1 MSAPVVIPQK
11 HLEQLISQICM
22 TRKITRQDQHLL
34 MRLGSQ
40 AGLNE
45 QQTNSLNFLYERLHS
60 GCIRVVD

>member
-1 MSAPVVIPQK
+1 MSAPGVIPQNR
-11 HLEQLISQICM
+11 LEQLISRICM

-40 AGLNE
+40 TGLDE
-45 QQTNSLNFLYERLHS
+45 QQLNLLNFLYERLHS

>member
-1 MSAPVVIPQK
+1 
-11 HLEQLISQICM
+11 M

-45 QQTNSLNFLYERLHS
+45 QQLNMLNFLYERLHS